1 MPIDLL
7 TVLQGDALEQLR
19 TLPDASVHMCATS
32 PPYWGLRDYGTAT
45 WEGGVPGCDHRH
57 PAEQRQLPHG
67 DGRKRDSYADE
78 RVLKPGVGALFRHT
92 CGRCGA
98 VRMDQQIGLEETPD
112 CGLRG
117 KFRIRRDLTADQRER
132 VARWLLDG
140 AGCDGARGGNDGKA

>member
-7 TVLQGDALEQLR
+7 TVLQGDAVEQLR

-32 PPYWGLRDYGTAT
+32 PPYWGLRDYGA
-45 WEGGVPGCDHRH
+45 
-57 PAEQRQLPHG
+57 
-67 DGRKRDSYADE
+67 DG
-78 RVLKPGVGALFRHT
+78 
-92 CGRCGA
+92 
-98 VRMDQQIGLEETPD
+98 QIGLEETPD
-112 CGLRG
+112 CGLHG